1 MSVRSQ
7 ENVIGAWSF
16 LIGVIIAIIFGLVAM
31 VAGSNINPIIL
42 GILSLLGLIVGFFVA
57 EKDSKTFLMVSTA
70 VVLVSF
76 AGLQGGVLSAAILGF
91 VNVSKFLTNVLG
103 GLMFLFIPA
112 TIVVAVKT
120 VFSIA
125 KS

>member
-1 MSVRSQ
+1 
-7 ENVIGAWSF
+7 
-16 LIGVIIAIIFGLVAM
+16 M

>member
-1 MSVRSQ
+1 MAVRSQ

>member
-1 MSVRSQ
+1 MAVRSQ

-76 AGLQGGVLSAAILGF
+76 AGLEGDIQSPAYLGF
-91 VNVSKFLTNVLG
+91 VNVRNFLNNVRA
-103 GLMFLFIPA
+103 GLMFLFKPA
-112 TIVVAVKT
+112 TIVV
-120 VFSIA
+120 
-125 KS
+125 